1 MNIGVVGVNHNLA
14 PINVREAVSFT
25 DTKKIEAIN
34 ILLDREIDEIVIL
47 STCNRSEIY
56 ISGEN
61 IQQKVDEVANFYKDY
76 FGVKDI
82 EQYLFKKTNLEAIQH
97 LFDVTAGLDSLVVGE
112 DQILGQVKDA
122 HEFCMKLGATKKVFN
137 KLFRDAVTTSKEIK
151 TITKISQ
158 QPLSI
163 SYIGVKLL
171 KEKMGT
177 LEGKNA
183 LIVGLGKMNLLTLNH
198 LEEENVKNIY
208 IANRNI
214 EKTKEIENKFD
225 NIIPIEYSDRH
236 KIIQEKSIDIVIS
249 ATSSPH
255 LVIKYDDMPKLD
267 KKIYIMDIAL
277 PRDIDTKLKEL
288 NYEGYVIATG
298 ASSTRK
304 LNVPGNEYAINAVD
318 FLANNMP
325 CNNQVA
331 IIGGGLTGCEIAYE
345 LALQGKHPFI
355 IEMADDI
362 LKVPGSC
369 MANTSFLRDAFKFY
383 NVPIYTL
390 AKTIAILPDAVF
402 IENNNGHK
410 KQLNCDTIVTSIGYV
425 NEKSFEK
432 KNNVHIIGDADKVA
446 NLKHAIWQANDLA
459 VRI

>member
-255 LVIKYDDMPKLD
+255 LVIKHDDMPKLD

-288 NYEGYVIATG
+288 NYVELYDIDDL
-298 ASSTRK
+298 K
-304 LNVPGNEYAINAVD
+304 
-318 FLANNMP
+318 
-325 CNNQVA
+325 
-331 IIGGGLTGCEIAYE
+331 EIHDKNDIKRNE
-345 LALQGKHPFI
+345 LAQKAQEIIKIKIDEFTEWLDLTFI
-355 IEMADDI
+355 DPTIQSLNSKCIEIKEDTLEYIFRKIDLNQREQKIIDKMLGSA
-362 LKVPGSC
+362 LKRVI
-369 MANTSFLRDAFKFY
+369 RE
-383 NVPIYTL
+383 PI
-390 AKTIAILPDAVF
+390 I
-402 IENNNGHK
+402 
-410 KQLNCDTIVTSIGYV
+410 
-425 NEKSFEK
+425 
-432 KNNVHIIGDADKVA
+432 
-446 NLKHAIWQANDLA
+446 NLKQVKNKGQREEYIKVIEDLFE
-459 VRI
+459 I

>member
-47 STCNRSEIY
+47 STCNWSEIY

-288 NYEGYVIATG
+288 NYVELYDIDDL
-298 ASSTRK
+298 K
-304 LNVPGNEYAINAVD
+304 
-318 FLANNMP
+318 
-325 CNNQVA
+325 
-331 IIGGGLTGCEIAYE
+331 EIHDKNDIKRNE
-345 LALQGKHPFI
+345 LAQKAQEIIKIKIDEFTEWLDLTFI
-355 IEMADDI
+355 DPTIQSLNSKCIEIKEDTLEYIFRKIDLNQREQKIIDKMLGSA
-362 LKVPGSC
+362 LKRVI
-369 MANTSFLRDAFKFY
+369 RE
-383 NVPIYTL
+383 PI
-390 AKTIAILPDAVF
+390 I
-402 IENNNGHK
+402 
-410 KQLNCDTIVTSIGYV
+410 
-425 NEKSFEK
+425 
-432 KNNVHIIGDADKVA
+432 
-446 NLKHAIWQANDLA
+446 NLKQVKNKGQREEYIKVIEDLFE
-459 VRI
+459 I

>member
-56 ISGEN
+56 ISGEK

-288 NYEGYVIATG
+288 NYVELYDIDDL
-298 ASSTRK
+298 K
-304 LNVPGNEYAINAVD
+304 
-318 FLANNMP
+318 
-325 CNNQVA
+325 
-331 IIGGGLTGCEIAYE
+331 EIHDKNDIKRNE
-345 LALQGKHPFI
+345 LAQKAQEIIKIKIDEFTEWLDLTFI
-355 IEMADDI
+355 DPTIQSLNSKCIEIKEDTLEYIFRKIDLNQREQKIIDKMLGSA
-362 LKVPGSC
+362 LKRVI
-369 MANTSFLRDAFKFY
+369 RE
-383 NVPIYTL
+383 PI
-390 AKTIAILPDAVF
+390 I
-402 IENNNGHK
+402 
-410 KQLNCDTIVTSIGYV
+410 
-425 NEKSFEK
+425 
-432 KNNVHIIGDADKVA
+432 
-446 NLKHAIWQANDLA
+446 NLKQVKNKGQREEYIKVIEDLFE
-459 VRI
+459 I

>member
-288 NYEGYVIATG
+288 NYVELYDIDDL
-298 ASSTRK
+298 K
-304 LNVPGNEYAINAVD
+304 
-318 FLANNMP
+318 
-325 CNNQVA
+325 
-331 IIGGGLTGCEIAYE
+331 EIHDKNDIKRNE
-345 LALQGKHPFI
+345 LAQKAQEIIKIKIDEFTEWLDLTFI
-355 IEMADDI
+355 DPTIQSLNSKCIEIKEDTLEYIFRKIDLNQREQKIIDKMLGSA
-362 LKVPGSC
+362 LKRVI
-369 MANTSFLRDAFKFY
+369 RE
-383 NVPIYTL
+383 PIINL
-390 AKTIAILPDAVF
+390 KQVK
-402 IENNNGHK
+402 NNGQREEYIK
-410 KQLNCDTIVTSIGYV
+410 VIEDL
-425 NEKSFEK
+425 FE
-432 KNNVHIIGDADKVA
+432 I
-446 NLKHAIWQANDLA
+446 
-459 VRI
+459 

>member
-34 ILLDREIDEIVIL
+34 ILLDRDIDEIVIL

-61 IQQKVDEVANFYKDY
+61 IQQKVDEVANFYKNY

-208 IANRNI
+208 IAKRNI

-288 NYEGYVIATG
+288 DYVELYDIDDL
-298 ASSTRK
+298 K
-304 LNVPGNEYAINAVD
+304 
-318 FLANNMP
+318 
-325 CNNQVA
+325 
-331 IIGGGLTGCEIAYE
+331 EIHDKNDIKRNE
-345 LALQGKHPFI
+345 LAQKAQEIIKIKIEEFTEWLDLTFI
-355 IEMADDI
+355 DPTIQSLNSKCIEIKEDTLEYIFRKIDLNQREQKIIDKMLGSA
-362 LKVPGSC
+362 LKRVI
-369 MANTSFLRDAFKFY
+369 RE
-383 NVPIYTL
+383 PI
-390 AKTIAILPDAVF
+390 I
-402 IENNNGHK
+402 
-410 KQLNCDTIVTSIGYV
+410 
-425 NEKSFEK
+425 
-432 KNNVHIIGDADKVA
+432 
-446 NLKHAIWQANDLA
+446 NLKQVKNKGQREEYIKVIEDLFE
-459 VRI
+459 I

>member
-1 MNIGVVGVNHNLA
+1 LSRENLKIWRKNMNIGVVGVNHNLA

-288 NYEGYVIATG
+288 NYVELYDIDDL
-298 ASSTRK
+298 K
-304 LNVPGNEYAINAVD
+304 
-318 FLANNMP
+318 
-325 CNNQVA
+325 
-331 IIGGGLTGCEIAYE
+331 EIHDKNDIKRNE
-345 LALQGKHPFI
+345 LAQKAQEIIKIKIDEFTEWLDLTFI
-355 IEMADDI
+355 DPTIQSLNSKCIEIKEDTLEYIFRKIDLNQREQKIIDKMLGSA
-362 LKVPGSC
+362 LKRVI
-369 MANTSFLRDAFKFY
+369 RE
-383 NVPIYTL
+383 PI
-390 AKTIAILPDAVF
+390 I
-402 IENNNGHK
+402 
-410 KQLNCDTIVTSIGYV
+410 
-425 NEKSFEK
+425 
-432 KNNVHIIGDADKVA
+432 
-446 NLKHAIWQANDLA
+446 NLKQVKNKGQREEYIKVIEDLFE
-459 VRI
+459 I

>member
-61 IQQKVDEVANFYKDY
+61 IQQKVNELASFYKDY

-214 EKTKEIENKFD
+214 EKTKEIENKLD

-288 NYEGYVIATG
+288 NYVELYDIDDL
-298 ASSTRK
+298 K
-304 LNVPGNEYAINAVD
+304 
-318 FLANNMP
+318 
-325 CNNQVA
+325 
-331 IIGGGLTGCEIAYE
+331 EIHDKNDIKRNE
-345 LALQGKHPFI
+345 LAQKAQEIIKIKIDEFTEWLDLTFI
-355 IEMADDI
+355 DPTIQSLNSKCIEIKEDTLEYIFRKIDLNQREQKIIDKMLGSA
-362 LKVPGSC
+362 LKRVI
-369 MANTSFLRDAFKFY
+369 RE
-383 NVPIYTL
+383 PI
-390 AKTIAILPDAVF
+390 I
-402 IENNNGHK
+402 
-410 KQLNCDTIVTSIGYV
+410 
-425 NEKSFEK
+425 
-432 KNNVHIIGDADKVA
+432 
-446 NLKHAIWQANDLA
+446 NLKQVKNKGQREEYIKVIEDLFE
-459 VRI
+459 I

>member
-34 ILLDREIDEIVIL
+34 ILLDSEIDEIVIL

-97 LFDVTAGLDSLVVGE
+97 LFYVTAGLDSLVVGE

-288 NYEGYVIATG
+288 NYVELYDIDDL
-298 ASSTRK
+298 K
-304 LNVPGNEYAINAVD
+304 
-318 FLANNMP
+318 
-325 CNNQVA
+325 
-331 IIGGGLTGCEIAYE
+331 EIHDKNDIKRNE
-345 LALQGKHPFI
+345 LAQKAQEIIKIKIDEFTEWLDLTFI
-355 IEMADDI
+355 DPTIQSLNSKCIEIKEDTLEYIFRKIDLNQREQKIIDKMLGSA
-362 LKVPGSC
+362 LKRVI
-369 MANTSFLRDAFKFY
+369 RE
-383 NVPIYTL
+383 PI
-390 AKTIAILPDAVF
+390 I
-402 IENNNGHK
+402 
-410 KQLNCDTIVTSIGYV
+410 
-425 NEKSFEK
+425 
-432 KNNVHIIGDADKVA
+432 
-446 NLKHAIWQANDLA
+446 NLKQVKNKGQREEYIKVIEDLFE
-459 VRI
+459 I

>member
-34 ILLDREIDEIVIL
+34 ILLDRDIDEIVIL

-61 IQQKVDEVANFYKDY
+61 IQQKVDEVANFYKNY

-177 LEGKNA
+177 IEGKNA
-183 LIVGLGKMNLLTLNH
+183 FIVGLGKMNLLTLNH

-255 LVIKYDDMPKLD
+255 LVIKYDDIPKLN

-288 NYEGYVIATG
+288 DYVELYDIDDL
-298 ASSTRK
+298 K
-304 LNVPGNEYAINAVD
+304 
-318 FLANNMP
+318 
-325 CNNQVA
+325 
-331 IIGGGLTGCEIAYE
+331 EIHDKNDIKRNE
-345 LALQGKHPFI
+345 LAQKAQEIIKIKIEEFTEWLDLTFI
-355 IEMADDI
+355 DPTIQSLNSKCIEIKEDTLEYIFRKIDLNQREQKIIDKMLGSA
-362 LKVPGSC
+362 LKRVI
-369 MANTSFLRDAFKFY
+369 RE
-383 NVPIYTL
+383 PI
-390 AKTIAILPDAVF
+390 I
-402 IENNNGHK
+402 
-410 KQLNCDTIVTSIGYV
+410 
-425 NEKSFEK
+425 
-432 KNNVHIIGDADKVA
+432 
-446 NLKHAIWQANDLA
+446 NLKQVKNKGQREEYIKVIEDLFE
-459 VRI
+459 I

>member
-34 ILLDREIDEIVIL
+34 ILLDSEIDEIVIL

-183 LIVGLGKMNLLTLNH
+183 LIVGLGKINLLTLNH

-288 NYEGYVIATG
+288 NYVELYDIDDL
-298 ASSTRK
+298 K
-304 LNVPGNEYAINAVD
+304 
-318 FLANNMP
+318 
-325 CNNQVA
+325 
-331 IIGGGLTGCEIAYE
+331 EIHDKNDIKRNE
-345 LALQGKHPFI
+345 LAQKAQEIIKIKIDEFTEWLDLTFI
-355 IEMADDI
+355 DPTIQSLNSKCIEIKEDTLEYIFRKIDLNQREQKIIDKMLGSA
-362 LKVPGSC
+362 LKRVI
-369 MANTSFLRDAFKFY
+369 RE
-383 NVPIYTL
+383 PI
-390 AKTIAILPDAVF
+390 I
-402 IENNNGHK
+402 
-410 KQLNCDTIVTSIGYV
+410 
-425 NEKSFEK
+425 
-432 KNNVHIIGDADKVA
+432 
-446 NLKHAIWQANDLA
+446 NLKQVKNKGQREEYIKVIEDLFE
-459 VRI
+459 I

>member
-34 ILLDREIDEIVIL
+34 ILLDRDIDEIVIL

-288 NYEGYVIATG
+288 DYVELYDIDDL
-298 ASSTRK
+298 K
-304 LNVPGNEYAINAVD
+304 
-318 FLANNMP
+318 
-325 CNNQVA
+325 
-331 IIGGGLTGCEIAYE
+331 EIHDKNDIKRNE
-345 LALQGKHPFI
+345 LAQKAQEIIKIKIDEFTEWLDLTFI
-355 IEMADDI
+355 DPTIQSLNSKCIEIKED
-362 LKVPGSC
+362 
-369 MANTSFLRDAFKFY
+369 
-383 NVPIYTL
+383 TL
-390 AKTIAILPDAVF
+390 EYIFRKID
-402 IENNNGHK
+402 
-410 KQLNCDTIVTSIGYV
+410 LNQR
-425 NEKSFEK
+425 EK
-432 KNNVHIIGDADKVA
+432 KIIDKMLGSALKRVIREPII
-446 NLKHAIWQANDLA
+446 NLKQVKNKGQREEYIKVIEDLFE
-459 VRI
+459 I

>member
-34 ILLDREIDEIVIL
+34 ILLDSEIDEIVIL

-61 IQQKVDEVANFYKDY
+61 IQQKVNEVANFYKDY

-288 NYEGYVIATG
+288 NYVELYDIDDL
-298 ASSTRK
+298 K
-304 LNVPGNEYAINAVD
+304 
-318 FLANNMP
+318 
-325 CNNQVA
+325 
-331 IIGGGLTGCEIAYE
+331 EIHDKNDIKRNE
-345 LALQGKHPFI
+345 LAQKAQEIIKIKIDEFTEWLDLTFI
-355 IEMADDI
+355 DPTIQSLNSKCIEIKEDTLEYIFRKIDLNQREQKIIDKMLGSA
-362 LKVPGSC
+362 LKRVI
-369 MANTSFLRDAFKFY
+369 RE
-383 NVPIYTL
+383 PI
-390 AKTIAILPDAVF
+390 I
-402 IENNNGHK
+402 
-410 KQLNCDTIVTSIGYV
+410 
-425 NEKSFEK
+425 
-432 KNNVHIIGDADKVA
+432 
-446 NLKHAIWQANDLA
+446 NLKQVKNKGQREEYIKVIEDLFE
-459 VRI
+459 I

>member
-1 MNIGVVGVNHNLA
+1 MSGENLKIWRKSKNIGVVGVNHNLA

-288 NYEGYVIATG
+288 NYVELYDIDDL
-298 ASSTRK
+298 K
-304 LNVPGNEYAINAVD
+304 
-318 FLANNMP
+318 
-325 CNNQVA
+325 
-331 IIGGGLTGCEIAYE
+331 EIHDKNDIKRNE
-345 LALQGKHPFI
+345 LAQKAQEIIKIKIDEFTEWLDLTFI
-355 IEMADDI
+355 DPTIQSLNSKCIEIKEDTLEYIFRKIDLNQREQKIIDKMLGSA
-362 LKVPGSC
+362 LKRVI
-369 MANTSFLRDAFKFY
+369 RE
-383 NVPIYTL
+383 PI
-390 AKTIAILPDAVF
+390 I
-402 IENNNGHK
+402 
-410 KQLNCDTIVTSIGYV
+410 
-425 NEKSFEK
+425 
-432 KNNVHIIGDADKVA
+432 
-446 NLKHAIWQANDLA
+446 NLKQVKNKGQREEYIKVIEDLFE
-459 VRI
+459 I

>member
-288 NYEGYVIATG
+288 NYVELYDIDDL
-298 ASSTRK
+298 K
-304 LNVPGNEYAINAVD
+304 EIH
-318 FLANNMP
+318 
-325 CNNQVA
+325 NQND
-331 IIGGGLTGCEIAYE
+331 IKRNE
-345 LALQGKHPFI
+345 LAQKAQEIIKIKIDEFTEWLDLTFI
-355 IEMADDI
+355 DPTIQSLNSKCIEIKEDTLEYIFRKIDLNQREQKIIDKMLGSA
-362 LKVPGSC
+362 LKRVI
-369 MANTSFLRDAFKFY
+369 RE
-383 NVPIYTL
+383 PI
-390 AKTIAILPDAVF
+390 I
-402 IENNNGHK
+402 
-410 KQLNCDTIVTSIGYV
+410 
-425 NEKSFEK
+425 
-432 KNNVHIIGDADKVA
+432 
-446 NLKHAIWQANDLA
+446 NLKQVKNKGQREEYIKVIEDLFE
-459 VRI
+459 I

>member
-34 ILLDREIDEIVIL
+34 ILLDSEIDEIVIL

-183 LIVGLGKMNLLTLNH
+183 LIVGLGKMNLLTLNN
-198 LEEENVKNIY
+198 LEEEKVKNIY

-288 NYEGYVIATG
+288 NYVELYDIDDL
-298 ASSTRK
+298 K
-304 LNVPGNEYAINAVD
+304 
-318 FLANNMP
+318 
-325 CNNQVA
+325 
-331 IIGGGLTGCEIAYE
+331 EIHDKNDIKRNE
-345 LALQGKHPFI
+345 LAQKAQEIIKIKIDEFTEWLDLTFI
-355 IEMADDI
+355 DPTIQSLNSKCIEIKEDTLEYIFRKIDLNQREQKIIDKMLGSA
-362 LKVPGSC
+362 LKRVI
-369 MANTSFLRDAFKFY
+369 RE
-383 NVPIYTL
+383 PI
-390 AKTIAILPDAVF
+390 I
-402 IENNNGHK
+402 
-410 KQLNCDTIVTSIGYV
+410 
-425 NEKSFEK
+425 
-432 KNNVHIIGDADKVA
+432 
-446 NLKHAIWQANDLA
+446 NLKQVKNKGQREEYIKVIEDLFE
-459 VRI
+459 I

>member
-1 MNIGVVGVNHNLA
+1 MNIGVVVVNHNLA

-288 NYEGYVIATG
+288 NYVELYDIDDL
-298 ASSTRK
+298 K
-304 LNVPGNEYAINAVD
+304 
-318 FLANNMP
+318 
-325 CNNQVA
+325 
-331 IIGGGLTGCEIAYE
+331 EIHDKNDIKRNE
-345 LALQGKHPFI
+345 LAQKAQEIIKIKIDEFTEWLDLTFI
-355 IEMADDI
+355 DPTIQSLNSKCIEIKEDTLEYIFRKIDLNQREQKIIDKMLGSA
-362 LKVPGSC
+362 LKRVI
-369 MANTSFLRDAFKFY
+369 RE
-383 NVPIYTL
+383 PI
-390 AKTIAILPDAVF
+390 I
-402 IENNNGHK
+402 
-410 KQLNCDTIVTSIGYV
+410 
-425 NEKSFEK
+425 
-432 KNNVHIIGDADKVA
+432 
-446 NLKHAIWQANDLA
+446 NLKQVKNKGQREEYIKVIEDLFE
-459 VRI
+459 I

>member
-34 ILLDREIDEIVIL
+34 ILLDSEIDEIVIL

-82 EQYLFKKTNLEAIQH
+82 EQYLFKKTTLEAIQH

-208 IANRNI
+208 IANKNI

-288 NYEGYVIATG
+288 NYVELYDIDDL
-298 ASSTRK
+298 K
-304 LNVPGNEYAINAVD
+304 
-318 FLANNMP
+318 
-325 CNNQVA
+325 
-331 IIGGGLTGCEIAYE
+331 EIHDKNDIKRNE
-345 LALQGKHPFI
+345 LAQKAQEIIKIKIDEFTEWLDLTFI
-355 IEMADDI
+355 DPTIQSLNSKCIEIKEDTLEYIFRKIDLNQREQKIIDKMLGSA
-362 LKVPGSC
+362 LKRVI
-369 MANTSFLRDAFKFY
+369 RE
-383 NVPIYTL
+383 PI
-390 AKTIAILPDAVF
+390 I
-402 IENNNGHK
+402 
-410 KQLNCDTIVTSIGYV
+410 
-425 NEKSFEK
+425 
-432 KNNVHIIGDADKVA
+432 
-446 NLKHAIWQANDLA
+446 NLKQVKNKGQREEYIKVIEDLFE
-459 VRI
+459 I

>member
-34 ILLDREIDEIVIL
+34 ILLDSEIDEIVIL

-288 NYEGYVIATG
+288 NYVELYDIDDL
-298 ASSTRK
+298 K
-304 LNVPGNEYAINAVD
+304 
-318 FLANNMP
+318 
-325 CNNQVA
+325 
-331 IIGGGLTGCEIAYE
+331 EIHDKNDIKRNE
-345 LALQGKHPFI
+345 LAQKAQEIIKIKIDEFTEWLDLTFI
-355 IEMADDI
+355 DPTIQSLNSKCIEIKEDTLEYIFRKIDLNQREQKIIDKMLGSA
-362 LKVPGSC
+362 LKRVI
-369 MANTSFLRDAFKFY
+369 RE
-383 NVPIYTL
+383 PI
-390 AKTIAILPDAVF
+390 I
-402 IENNNGHK
+402 
-410 KQLNCDTIVTSIGYV
+410 
-425 NEKSFEK
+425 
-432 KNNVHIIGDADKVA
+432 
-446 NLKHAIWQANDLA
+446 NLKQVKNKGQREEYIKVIEDLFE
-459 VRI
+459 I

>member
-288 NYEGYVIATG
+288 NYVELYDIDDLKEIHDKNDIKRNELAQKAQEIIKIKIDELTEWLDLTFIDPTIQSLNSKCIEIKEDTLEYIFRKIDLNQREQKIIDKMLGSALKRVIREPIINLKQVKNKGPREEYIKVIAD
-298 ASSTRK
+298 
-304 LNVPGNEYAINAVD
+304 L
-318 FLANNMP
+318 F
-325 CNNQVA
+325 
-331 IIGGGLTGCEIAYE
+331 EI
-345 LALQGKHPFI
+345 
-355 IEMADDI
+355 
-362 LKVPGSC
+362 
-369 MANTSFLRDAFKFY
+369 
-383 NVPIYTL
+383 
-390 AKTIAILPDAVF
+390 
-402 IENNNGHK
+402 
-410 KQLNCDTIVTSIGYV
+410 
-425 NEKSFEK
+425 
-432 KNNVHIIGDADKVA
+432 
-446 NLKHAIWQANDLA
+446 
-459 VRI
+459 